1 MRALP
6 VFKIASWNV
15 NSLSVRL
22 SQVIDWLQSS
32 QVDLLALQETK
43 LVDERFPRAC
53 LEDLGYHLSFVGQ
66 KTYNGV
72 ALISRYSLEDVVIGI
87 PDFHDEQRRVL
98 AATVQG
104 IRVIDVYVPNGSAV
118 GSDKYLYKLAWLSA
132 LTTYVEQQL
141 QQYPKLVL
149 LGDFN
154 IAPEDGD
161 VYDPVAWEGSVLVSS
176 DERDA
181 LKKLLN
187 LGLVDSFRTQHPDA
201 KQYSWW
207 DYRQASFRRNHGL
220 RIDLILLSQVLS
232 GECVES
238 AIDSE
243 PRRAE
248 RPSDHAP
255 VWVKFKNS
263 C

>member
-1 MRALP
+1 M
-6 VFKIASWNV
+6 FKIASWNV

-72 ALISRYSLEDVVIGI
+72 ALISRYALEDVVIGI

-98 AATVQG
+98 AATVHG

-176 DERDA
+176 HERDA
-181 LKKLLN
+181 LKTLLN
-187 LGLVDSFRTQHPDA
+187 LGLVDSFRTQHPEVT
-201 KQYSWW
+201 QYSWW

-232 GECVES
+232 AACIES

-255 VWVKFKNS
+255 VWVNFDNS